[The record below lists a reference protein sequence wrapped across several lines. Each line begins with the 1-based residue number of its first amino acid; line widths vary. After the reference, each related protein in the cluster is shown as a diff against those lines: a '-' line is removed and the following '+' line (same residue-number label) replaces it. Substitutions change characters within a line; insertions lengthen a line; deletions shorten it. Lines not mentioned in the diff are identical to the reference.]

1 MGSVRQYI
9 AEVSP
14 LRLPPPALCGL
25 SDVQSLRSGFRPCS
39 RLEGRPQKVENR
51 LEQIGIR
58 PRASMPVRYTQ
69 AKGVSARPTAGVAF
83 HLATPRS
90 SAQCVNG
97 RAYEIVSVHRQSRP
111 VPNVAPVEHI
121 NMFIERRF
129 DGRSTGAVS
138 AANSKFC
145 NGDEVRRGRSQ
156 IQCSPRAGWRNGSE
170 GPLEAHWGQRPSH
183 VVDVD
188 QCIG

>member
-1 MGSVRQYI
+1 MVRLKATRPTAERAHGSVRQLYRRGF
-9 AEVSP
+9 ASTASAPSP
-14 LRLPPPALCGL
+14 MWPIRRP
-25 SDVQSLRSGFRPCS
+25 SLRSGFRLCS

-129 DGRSTGAVS
+129 DGRSTSAVS
-138 AANSKFC
+138 AANSK
-145 NGDEVRRGRSQ
+145 
-156 IQCSPRAGWRNGSE
+156 I
-170 GPLEAHWGQRPSH
+170 LQR
-183 VVDVD
+183 
-188 QCIG
+188 